1 MTSFVGWRQAFE
13 SAVMASSDNMGR
25 TGNVRTVNRKRR
37 SLEHALAGAAFGAL
51 ALGTPAMAADMPLK
65 APHLRPAFDWS
76 SFYIG
81 GHTGYGRGSST
92 AVLSDPLAVSTN
104 SIFSGVIGGVQGGYN
119 VQMPSGLVLG
129 VEADL
134 TFPNYF
140 ISNKIVSTLTG
151 AHSEVVE
158 AFDYAGTVRG
168 RIGYASG
175 HWLVYATGGFAFA
188 GERFINTPD
197 VGGTDQKHINVRP
210 GWAAGA
216 GVEYAFAPHWSVK
229 LEYLYSQFDRANIR
243 FPSGAEHN
251 STLDFQQIRIGL
263 NRKIDWPGSNSRTPK
278 FDLTDPES
286 DRWEIHGQSTY
297 LGQGYPAFRAPYTGT
312 NSLTPARQAQATWS
326 NSLYLNARLWEGGEV
341 YYNPEL
347 LQGFG
352 LSDTVGLAGFA
363 SGEAQKSNFPY
374 PHYNTSRL
382 YVRQTFG
389 FGGEQEELASAQQQ
403 LAGKADV
410 NRLTLQAGK
419 FSVGDVFDGNA
430 YAKDTRRDFMNWSIW
445 APGAFDYAA
454 DKLGL
459 TYGMTA
465 ELNQKNWALRGG
477 YFMMGAQ
484 SNSNNF
490 DTQVFRRGQYVAE
503 LETRYSLFSRP
514 GKLRTIGWVSSANSG
529 SYRDT
534 LNNPALNLE
543 IEQTR
548 TGRLKYG
555 YVFNVEQSVTDDIG
569 LFGRWS
575 WNNGKTE
582 IMSFTDI
589 DASLSLGTSI
599 KGTKWGRPD
608 DTIGIAGAFNA
619 LSRDHR
625 DFIAAGG
632 LGPLIGDGQLNYRKE
647 RILETYYAYAVTK
660 AITVT
665 ADYQFVT
672 NPAYNADRG
681 PVHVFSGRL
690 HGEF

>member
-1 MTSFVGWRQAFE
+1 
-13 SAVMASSDNMGR
+13 MAGSDNMGR

-51 ALGTPAMAADMPLK
+51 ALGSPAMAADIPLK
-65 APHLRPAFDWS
+65 APYLRPAFDWS
-76 SFYIG
+76 GFYIG
-81 GHTGYGRGSST
+81 GHVGYGRGSSS
-92 AVLSDPLAVSTN
+92 AVLSDPLPVSTTG
-104 SIFSGVIGGVQGGYN
+104 SVFGGMIGGVQGGYN
-119 VQMPSGLVLG
+119 VQMPSGLLLG

-140 ISNKIVSTLTG
+140 TSNKIVSTLTG
-151 AHSEVVE
+151 ARSEVVE
-158 AFDYAGTVRG
+158 AFDYTGTVRG
-168 RIGYASG
+168 RVGYANG

-197 VGGTDQKHINVRP
+197 VGTDQKIINVRP

-243 FPSGAEHN
+243 FPSGAEHS

-263 NRKIDWPGSNSRTPK
+263 NRKVDWPGSNSRTPK
-278 FDLTDPES
+278 SDLTDPES

-312 NSLTPARQAQATWS
+312 NSLTPARQYQATWS

-352 LSDTVGLAGFA
+352 LSDTVGLAGFS

-389 FGGEQEELASAQQQ
+389 FGGEQEELASGQ
-403 LAGKADV
+403 LQLPGKVDV

-419 FSVGDVFDGNA
+419 FSVGDIFDGNA
-430 YAKDTRRDFMNWSIW
+430 YAKDTRKDFINWSIW

-477 YFMMGAQ
+477 YFLMGAV

-503 LETRYSLFSRP
+503 LETRYTLFSRP
-514 GKLRTIGWVSSANSG
+514 GKLRTIGWVSSAFSG

-534 LNNPALNLE
+534 LDNPALNLD
-543 IEQTR
+543 IALTR
-548 TGRLKYG
+548 TGRPKYG

-589 DASLSLGTSI
+589 DASLSGGTSI

-608 DTIGIAGAFNA
+608 DVIGIGGAINA

-647 RILETYYAYAVTK
+647 RILETYYAYALNK
-660 AITVT
+660 QITLT

>member
-1 MTSFVGWRQAFE
+1 MPAPCAAA
-13 SAVMASSDNMGR
+13 SA
-25 TGNVRTVNRKRR
+25 
-37 SLEHALAGAAFGAL
+37 
-51 ALGTPAMAADMPLK
+51 TPAGTGWFTPPAASPLP
-65 APHLRPAFDWS
+65 ASVSSIRPTSA
-76 SFYIG
+76 
-81 GHTGYGRGSST
+81 
-92 AVLSDPLAVSTN
+92 
-104 SIFSGVIGGVQGGYN
+104 
-119 VQMPSGLVLG
+119 
-129 VEADL
+129 
-134 TFPNYF
+134 
-140 ISNKIVSTLTG
+140 
-151 AHSEVVE
+151 
-158 AFDYAGTVRG
+158 
-168 RIGYASG
+168 
-175 HWLVYATGGFAFA
+175 
-188 GERFINTPD
+188 
-197 VGGTDQKHINVRP
+197 TDQKHINVRP

-278 FDLTDPES
+278 SDLTDPES

-352 LSDTVGLAGFA
+352 LSDTVGIAGFT

-389 FGGEQEELASAQQQ
+389 FGGEQEELASGQQQ
-403 LAGKADV
+403 LAGKVDV

-477 YFMMGAQ
+477 YFLMGAV

-529 SYRDT
+529 SYRET
-534 LNNPALNLE
+534 LDNPALNLD
-543 IEQTR
+543 IALTR

-589 DASLSLGTSI
+589 DASLSARHLDQGHQMGQARRHDRHRRRDQRAVARPSRLHRRRRARPADRRRAAQLPQGTHPRNLLRLCGHQGDHGDGGLPVRHQSRLQCRPRPGPCILREAARRVLVPDRGTSCS
-599 KGTKWGRPD
+599 T
-608 DTIGIAGAFNA
+608 
-619 LSRDHR
+619 L
-625 DFIAAGG
+625 
-632 LGPLIGDGQLNYRKE
+632 
-647 RILETYYAYAVTK
+647 
-660 AITVT
+660 
-665 ADYQFVT
+665 
-672 NPAYNADRG
+672 
-681 PVHVFSGRL
+681 
-690 HGEF
+690 

>member
-13 SAVMASSDNMGR
+13 FAVMAGNDSMR
-25 TGNVRTVNRKRR
+25 RAGNVRTVNRNRR

-51 ALGTPAMAADMPLK
+51 ALGSPAMAADMPLK
-65 APHLRPAFDWS
+65 APYLRPAFDWS
-76 SFYIG
+76 GFYIG

-92 AVLSDPLAVSTN
+92 AMLSDPLAVST
-104 SIFSGVIGGVQGGYN
+104 SSVVSGVIGGVQGGYN
-119 VQMPSGLVLG
+119 YQMPSGLLLG

-134 TFPNYF
+134 TFPNYLH
-140 ISNKIVSTLTG
+140 SNTIVSTLTG
-151 AHSEVVE
+151 ARSEVVE
-158 AFDYAGTVRG
+158 SAGTMSAPCAA
-168 RIGYASG
+168 ASAMPAG
-175 HWLVYATGGFAFA
+175 TGWL
-188 GERFINTPD
+188 TPPAASPGPASASSIRPT
-197 VGGTDQKHINVRP
+197 GGTDEKHINVRP

-243 FPSGAEHN
+243 FPSGAQHN
-251 STLDFQQIRIGL
+251 STLDFQQMRIGL
-263 NRKIDWPGSNSRTPK
+263 NRKVDWPGSNSRTPK
-278 FDLTDPES
+278 TDLTDPES
-286 DRWEIHGQSTY
+286 DRWEIHGQTTY

-352 LSDTVGLAGFA
+352 LSDTVGVAGFP

-389 FGGEQEELASAQQQ
+389 FGGEQEELASGQQQ
-403 LAGKADV
+403 LAGKVDV

-477 YFMMGAQ
+477 YFLMGAV

-529 SYRDT
+529 SYRET
-534 LNNPALNLE
+534 LNNPALNLD
-543 IEQTR
+543 IAQTR

-608 DTIGIAGAFNA
+608 DTIGIAGAINA
-619 LSRDHR
+619 LSNDHR

-647 RILETYYAYAVTK
+647 RILETYYAYALTK
-660 AITVT
+660 AITLT